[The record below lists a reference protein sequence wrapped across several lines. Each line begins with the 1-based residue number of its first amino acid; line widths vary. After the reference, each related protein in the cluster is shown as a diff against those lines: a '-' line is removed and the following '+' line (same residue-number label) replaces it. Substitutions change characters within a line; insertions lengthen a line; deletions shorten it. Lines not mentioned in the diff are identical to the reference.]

1 MAEDQ
6 PGSLWWAIVPLAML
20 AIAVLGIV
28 EEAHFRSES
37 LRTHAVV
44 RDWRSDRLGGL
55 RGTAVADVALEGHP
69 LLPKQAIRTQLWYRP
84 SEGSRIAVFFHPEK
98 AVGRVDGFVQGY
110 LLPAFLLPIAL
121 GWLLEIWWLRRRA
134 PARPSGSA

>member
-1 MAEDQ
+1 
-6 PGSLWWAIVPLAML
+6 ML
-20 AIAVLGIV
+20 ALAVLGIV
-28 EEAHFRSES
+28 EEARFRSES
-37 LRTHAVV
+37 IRTHAVV

-69 LLPKQAIRTQLWYRP
+69 LLPKQVIRTQFWYRP
-84 SEGSRIAVFFHPEK
+84 SEGDRVPVFFHPEK
-98 AVGRVDGFVQGY
+98 AAGRMDGFLQGY

-134 PARPSGSA
+134 SARTGGSA